1 MKINLKK
8 TRLCCLICLS
18 FAARSMAQIKEI
30 KDLPLSYAHT
40 KDTILTLYKGDVV
53 HITLDSV
60 YLFNQNR
67 YKDVERLMA
76 YRDFMRNKDPMA
88 KAFSTVWESHSQSL
102 DSLEKYI
109 KQLQVNAEQTSK
121 TGEELASNTKK
132 IVTAADAKLATVTE
146 QLTEAQ
152 SKLIAAN
159 LALNDAVKLIK
170 TDIRW
175 KWLKNAGLVA
185 IGVALGY
192 VAAK

>member
-1 MKINLKK
+1 MKINFKK
-8 TRLCCLICLS
+8 TGLSCLICLS
-18 FAARSMAQIKEI
+18 FAASLMAQIKET
-30 KDLPLSYAHT
+30 KNLPLSYEHT

-60 YLFNQNR
+60 YLFNQKR

-88 KAFSTVWESHSQSL
+88 KAFSKVWESHSQSL
-102 DSLEKYI
+102 DELEKYI
-109 KQLQVNAEQTSK
+109 EQLKVNAEKTAK
-121 TGEELASNTKK
+121 TGEDLAKNT
-132 IVTAADAKLATVTE
+132 IAITQAADLKLETVNA

-152 SKLIAAN
+152 KKLTAAN
-159 LALNDAVKLIK
+159 LELNSAIKLIK
-170 TDIRW
+170 TDMRW

-192 VAAK
+192 LAAK